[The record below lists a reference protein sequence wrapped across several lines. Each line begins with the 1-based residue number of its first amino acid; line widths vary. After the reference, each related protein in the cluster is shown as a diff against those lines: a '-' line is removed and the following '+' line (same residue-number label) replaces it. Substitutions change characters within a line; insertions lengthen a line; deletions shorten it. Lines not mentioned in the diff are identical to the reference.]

1 MCRLYADK
9 GKKESEVMDLLVG
22 FRFKRE
28 DAEILE
34 REVREHREWQRK
46 HGYDVLGGEYT
57 EKDLI
62 RYAVNR
68 YIEELR
74 EKEQEKMRKTEEMRE
89 ELGMMPELFRK
100 MHRLGRWSTA
110 IRIYERVVKISGV
123 LGMEQEE
130 RDKILGEFNPVQ
142 VEDAY
147 QKAGWREDK
156 IGDAIRKSERKEAL
170 YEG

>member
-28 DAEILE
+28 EVEILE
-34 REVREHREWQRK
+34 REVRAHREWQRK

-62 RYAVNR
+62 RYAVSK
-68 YIEELR
+68 YINELR
-74 EKEQEKMRKTEEMRE
+74 EEQQ
-89 ELGMMPELFRK
+89 
-100 MHRLGRWSTA
+100 
-110 IRIYERVVKISGV
+110 
-123 LGMEQEE
+123 EQ
-130 RDKILGEFNPVQ
+130 RDMILWEFDPVQ

-147 QKAGWREDK
+147 QKAGWREDEER
-156 IGDAIRKSERKEAL
+156 DAIRKTDRKEAL
-170 YEG
+170 YAG

>member
-9 GKKESEVMDLLVG
+9 GKKESGVVDLLVG
-22 FRFKRE
+22 FQLKRE
-28 DAEILE
+28 EVEVIE

-46 HGYDVLGGEYT
+46 HGYDVIGGEYT

-74 EKEQEKMRKTEEMRE
+74 EKE
-89 ELGMMPELFRK
+89 
-100 MHRLGRWSTA
+100 
-110 IRIYERVVKISGV
+110 
-123 LGMEQEE
+123 

-147 QKAGWREDK
+147 QKAGWTGDGTR
-156 IGDAIRKSERKEAL
+156 DAITRRLQSAEAL
-170 YEG
+170 W